1 MLSKEGQLYFGSIL
15 APGIQKTLFSLKNLR
30 ESILIHPWSQCQMLI
45 ERICLWFVC
54 VAYMSDVLEWQ
65 HDLHFHF
72 SERIVFFLHSKRQK
86 KWSNCKY
93 ASVEEGLDVIT
104 NFKIP
109 CGRAEDYYGLLVGI
123 LKVEM
128 LPAMLLN
135 HSLL

>member
-65 HDLHFHF
+65 RDLHLHF
-72 SERIVFFLHSKRQK
+72 SERIVFSFIQRDK
-86 KWSNCKY
+86 KMIQ
-93 ASVEEGLDVIT
+93 L
-104 NFKIP
+104 
-109 CGRAEDYYGLLVGI
+109 
-123 LKVEM
+123 
-128 LPAMLLN
+128 
-135 HSLL
+135 